1 MLAALLKK
9 QTTTQAFVCKFCEI
23 FKIIFFS
30 RIPLVAATFSL
41 IQCQTS
47 IKKSNDKYYIKL
59 SATHDDDGNIII
71 IIIIIMVL
79 LLLLLLLL
87 FIIIF
92 CLLQMFIQSIPSPTQ
107 KP

>member
-1 MLAALLKK
+1 MPAALLKK
-9 QTTTQAFVCKFCEI
+9 QTTTQVFVCKFCEI
-23 FKIIFFS
+23 FKITFFS
-30 RIPLVAATFSL
+30 RIPLVAVSFSL
-41 IQCQTS
+41 THCQTS

-59 SATHDDDGNIII
+59 SATHDDDGNKEK
-71 IIIIIMVL
+71 VNGTV
-79 LLLLLLLL
+79 LLLLLL